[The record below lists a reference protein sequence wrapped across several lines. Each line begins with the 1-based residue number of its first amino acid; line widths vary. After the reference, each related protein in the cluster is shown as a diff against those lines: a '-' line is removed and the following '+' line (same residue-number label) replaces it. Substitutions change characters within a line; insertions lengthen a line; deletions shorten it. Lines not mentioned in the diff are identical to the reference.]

1 MQALCIIVYLYGQTI
16 DAIDGHRCQ
25 CHKQFSGLMENNN
38 TAQIQGQQFL
48 AVRLNLHMLTS
59 LSKIL
64 YAMVRRSSLKQNF
77 IVQV

>member
-1 MQALCIIVYLYGQTI
+1 MQALCIIVYLYSQTI
-16 DAIDGHRCQ
+16 DGIDGHR

-38 TAQIQGQQFL
+38 TAQIHGQQFL

-64 YAMVRRSSLKQNF
+64 YAMVRRSS
-77 IVQV
+77 